1 MKYFTTKDGFFSGNV
16 GIGTTDPG
24 IYKLL
29 VNDNTT
35 SSRIKISSSNT
46 AIASLLFGE
55 DAGGGG
61 TPAWLNRYG
70 SSHETKP
77 SKVELG
83 AVGSGSWISIQG
95 DGADILNV
103 RGSGNVGI
111 GTTDP
116 SHDLTLGSPTSTG
129 TTDDRLKI
137 YRGADDAGQNLEM
150 GYRSITVTR
159 DANVLADPQ
168 STFSIKQKGSDGE
181 RVVMQIDPSGNV
193 GIGTIIPSA
202 KLQVNTFT
210 DVTSTTVACIN
221 GQNTIS
227 LSENLTSKLS
237 AGDTIRFNNPN
248 TGDISKKQ
256 YEVDSITSNLLTLTQ
271 NLSFSASLYISK
283 SQSTLN
289 VESGNVGIGTTN
301 PSANL
306 EIEKD
311 SYGDLSAGQGH
322 MVLDTIGVAREEGKG
337 PFINF
342 RVPTS
347 SSTSEDM
354 ANIGAVCSDS
364 TSSSRKA
371 DLVFWTR
378 DNTFSEKMRINASGN
393 VGIGTASPSFAKL
406 HINGSSATSD
416 RAGLLLT
423 DSNTTGRTSAIH
435 QEGKLLKFDDYSQGI
450 TTIAI
455 DGING
460 NVGIG
465 TTSPDAML
473 DVYGDSPKLNLVRSI
488 VGGGVDGIELKSSGN
503 GSTINERSGIITLIT
518 PASGTEEATL
528 LIGTKNG
535 STDNPT
541 LYLKD
546 GNVGIGTTSPSA
558 KLHITDAHGNDST
571 SASGQLK
578 LSNIHTNGGTWGI
591 HTTAQY
597 WNAGAGGKL
606 GFFADDNANQA
617 RMIITQAGKVGI
629 GTTDPIKTLHV
640 NGAVHFEKGNGS
652 DNDPS
657 NPVFV
662 ISGNGYSGQMTA
674 DSTAFYIGQNSHIRE
689 LRMWSG
695 ALATGVKLA
704 NLSTSWG
711 TYSDEKLKTNITD
724 VGSVLDKISGIRC
737 VNYELIH
744 DESSQKRIG
753 FIAQD
758 FVDKFDEVVEKP
770 SKISNDVEGEYL
782 GLRYTE
788 IVPVIM
794 KAVQE
799 QQTMIQEL
807 KSEID
812 SLKFQLN
819 PDNSSSTQEPVVKEA
834 LEESVA
840 EEAQPEEVATEE
852 PQEVAQVSLGAS
864 ISSTSLDDISNSR
877 AEEL

>member
-1 MKYFTTKDGFFSGNV
+1 SGNV

-393 VGIGTASPSFAKL
+393 VGIGT
-406 HINGSSATSD
+406 
-416 RAGLLLT
+416 
-423 DSNTTGRTSAIH
+423 
-435 QEGKLLKFDDYSQGI
+435 
-450 TTIAI
+450 
-455 DGING
+455 
-460 NVGIG
+460 
-465 TTSPDAML
+465 
-473 DVYGDSPKLNLVRSI
+473 
-488 VGGGVDGIELKSSGN
+488 
-503 GSTINERSGIITLIT
+503 
-518 PASGTEEATL
+518 
-528 LIGTKNG
+528 
-535 STDNPT
+535 
-541 LYLKD
+541 
-546 GNVGIGTTSPSA
+546 
-558 KLHITDAHGNDST
+558 
-571 SASGQLK
+571 
-578 LSNIHTNGGTWGI
+578 
-591 HTTAQY
+591 
-597 WNAGAGGKL
+597 
-606 GFFADDNANQA
+606 
-617 RMIITQAGKVGI
+617 
-629 GTTDPIKTLHV
+629 
-640 NGAVHFEKGNGS
+640 
-652 DNDPS
+652 
-657 NPVFV
+657 
-662 ISGNGYSGQMTA
+662 
-674 DSTAFYIGQNSHIRE
+674 
-689 LRMWSG
+689 
-695 ALATGVKLA
+695 
-704 NLSTSWG
+704 
-711 TYSDEKLKTNITD
+711 
-724 VGSVLDKISGIRC
+724 
-737 VNYELIH
+737 
-744 DESSQKRIG
+744 
-753 FIAQD
+753 
-758 FVDKFDEVVEKP
+758 
-770 SKISNDVEGEYL
+770 
-782 GLRYTE
+782 
-788 IVPVIM
+788 
-794 KAVQE
+794 
-799 QQTMIQEL
+799 
-807 KSEID
+807 
-812 SLKFQLN
+812 
-819 PDNSSSTQEPVVKEA
+819 
-834 LEESVA
+834 
-840 EEAQPEEVATEE
+840 
-852 PQEVAQVSLGAS
+852 
-864 ISSTSLDDISNSR
+864 
-877 AEEL
+877 